1 MNLKELFSLMGLTI
15 DDTKEEQ
22 FKKYTKLLTD
32 YNNKVNL
39 TSILDPDEINLK
51 HYLDSV
57 LPVLSGFFKDGM
69 SVIDVGCG
77 AGFPSVPLKIYNP
90 SLKFTLLDSL
100 NKRINFL
107 NILIEELGLTDIS
120 TFHSRAEDAG
130 HMENYRQKYDICVAR
145 AVAPLN
151 VLMEYCTPFV
161 KCDGYFIAL
170 KGKDG
175 DIELDNAMKA
185 LASSWVSDSRWPPAP
200 TSPGRFN
207 VRESLDDMYLAN
219 EYIAKAMEKGN
230 ISEKRGL
237 YSPQLMKTQ
246 IKAIDDLLMSK
257 EYFGE

>member
-15 DDTKEEQ
+15 DDTKEEK

-175 DIELDNAMKA
+175 DIELDNAKNAMKILNIELVKKEEFILPGTDNQRKIYIFKKIKSTPDKYPRQA
-185 LASSWVSDSRWPPAP
+185 GKP
-200 TSPGRFN
+200 TKNP
-207 VRESLDDMYLAN
+207 L
-219 EYIAKAMEKGN
+219 
-230 ISEKRGL
+230 
-237 YSPQLMKTQ
+237 
-246 IKAIDDLLMSK
+246 
-257 EYFGE
+257 

>member
-1 MNLKELFSLMGLTI
+1 
-15 DDTKEEQ
+15 
-22 FKKYTKLLTD
+22 
-32 YNNKVNL
+32 
-39 TSILDPDEINLK
+39 
-51 HYLDSV
+51 
-57 LPVLSGFFKDGM
+57 M

-175 DIELDNAMKA
+175 DIELDNAKNAMKILNIELVKKEEFILPGTDNQRKIYIFKKIKSTPDKYPRQA
-185 LASSWVSDSRWPPAP
+185 GKP
-200 TSPGRFN
+200 TKNP
-207 VRESLDDMYLAN
+207 L
-219 EYIAKAMEKGN
+219 
-230 ISEKRGL
+230 
-237 YSPQLMKTQ
+237 
-246 IKAIDDLLMSK
+246 
-257 EYFGE
+257 

>member
-175 DIELDNAMKA
+175 DIELDNAKNAMKILNIELVKKEEFILPGTDNQRKIYIFKKIKSTPDKYPRQA
-185 LASSWVSDSRWPPAP
+185 GKP
-200 TSPGRFN
+200 TKNP
-207 VRESLDDMYLAN
+207 L
-219 EYIAKAMEKGN
+219 
-230 ISEKRGL
+230 
-237 YSPQLMKTQ
+237 
-246 IKAIDDLLMSK
+246 
-257 EYFGE
+257 

>member
-120 TFHSRAEDAG
+120 TFDSRAEDAG

-175 DIELDNAMKA
+175 DIELDNAKNAMKILNIELVKKEEFILPGTDNQRKIYIFKKIKSTPDKYPRQA
-185 LASSWVSDSRWPPAP
+185 GKP
-200 TSPGRFN
+200 TKNP
-207 VRESLDDMYLAN
+207 L
-219 EYIAKAMEKGN
+219 
-230 ISEKRGL
+230 
-237 YSPQLMKTQ
+237 
-246 IKAIDDLLMSK
+246 
-257 EYFGE
+257 